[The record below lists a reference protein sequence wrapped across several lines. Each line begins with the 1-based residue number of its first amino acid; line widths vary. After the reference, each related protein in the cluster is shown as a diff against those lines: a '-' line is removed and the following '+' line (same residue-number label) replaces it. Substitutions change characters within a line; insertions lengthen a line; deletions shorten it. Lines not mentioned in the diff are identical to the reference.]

1 MLTRRG
7 VLASSRVQGE
17 FVSPPPRGKNRDVTL
32 EKIRGT
38 ILERG
43 HFLVPLI

>member
-1 MLTRRG
+1 MLTRRGRQG

-17 FVSPPPRGKNRDVTL
+17 FVSPPSPRGKNRDVTL

-38 ILERG
+38 ILEG
-43 HFLVPLI
+43 GVIF